1 MDTAL
6 PVRRIEVIPAFLQSD
21 LPSGM
26 FRRTDW
32 DIMGFPRG
40 ARALFLAMV
49 LATWFAGSTA
59 GHAQEV
65 QPPAP
70 PPDIATLVQ
79 DIQARL
85 TEAEKESFS
94 DVLEALPGIEES
106 KQAAAREALLALST
120 DLKAIEAAVA
130 KINDLDQRVANAPIL
145 LEQIR
150 NELAQPP
157 ASIEVPPDQTV
168 PQLEQGLAQADAEL
182 KAAREDASNLDAEAR
197 QRSLLKDEI
206 PTVIARTRQ
215 EIQTV
220 DDEIASRTTLGA
232 TDPLA
237 RAELLRLTVHRRTLE
252 QTIASLEKEQ
262 QSIEA
267 RRDTLRARQDRAARR
282 VTQAEKRVDAWRK
295 TLNEA
300 REAEA
305 RRVAAEA
312 KRALRQSANEHEVI
326 QKLLQERTELAS
338 HHENLVG
345 VSQQAQKERQDL
357 EAQVQSVRS
366 KFKRSFEEIQRAG
379 LSNTVGIILGLRRS
393 ELPNVRTHE
402 QQMRRRQQQLS
413 EALGD
418 QFKYERRRDE
428 VIDIGTV
435 VDEIMSSLDE
445 SMPQPERDE
454 IKVRATEELREI
466 SHTLG
471 QIIDT
476 THDYSEELS
485 QADAAERALVKV
497 TKEYTAFI
505 DERILWVRSTS
516 PLTWSDLQS
525 AGGHLTH
532 FTDASLWEQ
541 TATAFRDGVRRDPVP
556 YLVLLL
562 PVAAWLVLLLSSRR
576 ISRAREHLAEELT
589 RDRLR
594 PSFRPTL
601 KAMIL
606 VFIGSLRWPLLILL
620 IAQILSAS
628 PDTPAAIQSIVEA
641 LRSVS
646 AVWLAL
652 EVGRQACRSGGFAE
666 VHLRWPREAV
676 ASVRRN
682 LSWLICFVVPLDV
695 LFRIVISEGHELTS
709 EPIARLTFIAG
720 MLVLA
725 AFIRRTLR
733 PHGPILRAYFD
744 PIRGGWLARLSGLW
758 FLVLVSLPLF
768 LAVLTGLGYFYSA
781 QRLQQGLS
789 ATLLLGLL
797 TVIVS
802 ALFYRWLWVTRRRVA
817 IERAL
822 KRRAAEQNQA
832 EGADG
837 ASGEAAV
844 VIPEEEIDL
853 PAANAQTLQL
863 FRSAAVLTTLIA
875 LWAIWND
882 VLPALGLLDQFELW
896 PQFGPVEVVHE
907 VPESLNEI
915 PESLRV
921 KGSDPSSPTSATPTN
936 GSAASSGD
944 SSGGDSTGIGLL
956 TSGGGTDLSGSN
968 QSEISEPAHRV
979 TIADLTMA
987 IIIGV
992 TTLILTRNIPG
1003 LLEIAILQRLPLDA
1017 GSRYAIS
1024 TIVRYVI
1031 VIVGVMVT
1039 FAAIGIGWSQIQ
1051 WLAAALTFG
1060 LAFGLQEIFANF
1072 ISGLIILIERPMRV
1086 GDTVTIGEISG
1097 EVSRIRMR
1105 ATTITQWN
1113 MKELIVP
1120 NREFITSQLVN
1131 WTLSDPTLRVEI
1143 PVGIAYGSDTRLARS
1158 LMLKVANKCETV
1170 LKDPPPKA
1178 LFLEFG
1184 DNSLNFELRV
1194 FISGINNYV
1203 ETRNAIHFGVDDEF
1217 RKAGIEIAFPQRDI
1231 HIRTINGTLPIRHI
1245 EQAADGGG
1253 KSEE

>member
-1 MDTAL
+1 
-6 PVRRIEVIPAFLQSD
+6 
-21 LPSGM
+21 M
-26 FRRTDW
+26 FRRDEP
-32 DIMGFPRG
+32 DIMSFPQRTT
-40 ARALFLAMV
+40 AVV
-49 LATWFAGSTA
+49 LALVLAVWFATA
-59 GHAQEV
+59 TRGRAQEG

-70 PPDIATLVQ
+70 PDLATLVQ
-79 DIQARL
+79 DIVPRL
-85 TEAEKESFS
+85 TEPEKVAFS
-94 DVLEALPGIEES
+94 DVLGALPSVEES
-106 KQAAAREALLALST
+106 KQGAAREALSAITT
-120 DLKAIEAAVA
+120 DLKVIDAALA
-130 KINDLDQRVANAPIL
+130 KISDLDQRVANAPIL
-145 LEQIR
+145 LDQIR
-150 NELAQPP
+150 TELAQPP

-182 KAAREDASNLDAEAR
+182 KAAREDAASLDTEAK
-197 QRSLLKDEI
+197 QRTVLRDEI
-206 PTVIARTRQ
+206 PTVVARIRQ

-232 TDPLA
+232 ADPLA
-237 RAELLRLTVHRRTLE
+237 RAELLRLTVHRRALE

-282 VTQAEKRVDAWRK
+282 VSQAEKRVDAWRK
-295 TLNEA
+295 ALNEA

-305 RRVAAEA
+305 KRVAAEA
-312 KRALRQSANEHEVI
+312 KKALRQSANEHEVI

-338 HHENLVG
+338 HHEQLVREF
-345 VSQQAQKERQDL
+345 QKAQNERQDL
-357 EAQVQSVRS
+357 ESQVQSVRS
-366 KFKRSFEEIQRAG
+366 KFQRSFEEIQRAG
-379 LSNTVGIILGLRRS
+379 LTNTVGIILGLRRS

-435 VDEIMSSLDE
+435 VDGIMSSLDE
-445 SMPQPERDE
+445 EVSQQERDA
-454 IKVRATEELREI
+454 IKDRATEELREI

-485 QADAAERALVKV
+485 QADTAERALVKV
-497 TKEYTAFI
+497 TREYTAFI

-516 PLTWSDLQS
+516 PLTWGDLQS
-525 AGGHLTH
+525 AAGHLTR
-532 FTDASLWEQ
+532 FAQPSLWEK
-541 TATAFRDGVRRDPVP
+541 TATAFRDGIRRDSVP

-562 PVAAWLVLLLSSRR
+562 PVVAWFVLLLSSRR
-576 ISRAREHLAEELT
+576 MTRAREHLADELT

-606 VFIGSLRWPLLILL
+606 VLIGSLRWPLLMLL
-620 IAQILSAS
+620 VAQILSAS
-628 PDTPAAIQSIVEA
+628 PETPAAIQSIVEA

-646 AVWLAL
+646 VVWLSM

-676 ASVRRN
+676 SSVRRN
-682 LSWLICFVVPLDV
+682 LSWLICFVVPLDL
-695 LFRIVISEGHELTS
+695 LFRIVSSEGHELSS
-709 EPIARLTFIAG
+709 EPLARLTFIAG
-720 MLVLA
+720 MVVLTW
-725 AFIRRTLR
+725 FIQRTLR

-758 FLVLVSLPLF
+758 YLVLVSLPLF

-802 ALFYRWLWVTRRRVA
+802 AVFYRWLWVTRRRVA

-822 KRRAAEQNQA
+822 KRRAAEASQA
-832 EGADG
+832 EVADG
-837 ASGEAAV
+837 ASSETAV

-863 FRSAAVLTTLIA
+863 FRSAAVLATLIA

-896 PQFGPVEVVHE
+896 PQFGPVEVVNE
-907 VPESLNEI
+907 VPESLSAI
-915 PESLRV
+915 PDNLTIS
-921 KGSDPSSPTSATPTN
+921 GSDTSAPTSSAPTN
-936 GSAASSGD
+936 GAAPAGD
-944 SSGGDSTGIGLL
+944 SSGGETNGMSLL
-956 TSGGGTDLSGSN
+956 TPGRGTDVPGSN
-968 QSEISEPAHRV
+968 QPGVSASVHRV

-987 IIIGV
+987 IIIGL

-1086 GDTVTIGEISG
+1086 GDTVTIGDISG

-1120 NREFITSQLVN
+1120 NREFITGQLVN

-1158 LMLKVANKCETV
+1158 LLLKVANKCETV

-1178 LFLEFG
+1178 LFLVFG

-1194 FISGINNYV
+1194 YISGIGNYV
-1203 ETRNAIHFGVDDEF
+1203 DTLNAIHFGVDDEF
-1217 RKAGIEIAFPQRDI
+1217 RKAGIEISFPQRDI
-1231 HIRTINGTLPIRHI
+1231 HIRTINGVLPIQHI
-1245 EQAADGGG
+1245 ERAGDGGG
-1253 KSEE
+1253 NSEE